1 MRNALTLT
9 CVPIEVLHRGVY
21 LSSLKVSLWW
31 SLSIV
36 PFFTVKVCIEFA
48 QEVKGI
54 QGGIAIKT
62 LVSKHNMPENFWRRA
77 VFDDILSVEVLK
89 QLLHAGSLFFPFT
102 VPDSNSIVP
111 SLHEWFQVHPRSVL
125 RIVVQDRGQSHLFLR
140 RLLSCPPLLFSDTMM
155 YVPSLAAICR

>member
-1 MRNALTLT
+1 M
-9 CVPIEVLHRGVY
+9 
-21 LSSLKVSLWW
+21 SLWW

-62 LVSKHNMPENFWRRA
+62 LVSKHNMTATTAGKFLTSCG
-77 VFDDILSVEVLK
+77 FDDILSVEVLK
-89 QLLHAGSLFFPFT
+89 QLQRLIAGSLFFPFT
-102 VPDSNSIVP
+102 VPDSNSNVP
-111 SLHEWFQVHPRSVL
+111 GLHEWFQIHPRSVL

-140 RLLSCPPLLFSDTMM
+140 PLLSCPPLLFPTQ
-155 YVPSLAAICR
+155 